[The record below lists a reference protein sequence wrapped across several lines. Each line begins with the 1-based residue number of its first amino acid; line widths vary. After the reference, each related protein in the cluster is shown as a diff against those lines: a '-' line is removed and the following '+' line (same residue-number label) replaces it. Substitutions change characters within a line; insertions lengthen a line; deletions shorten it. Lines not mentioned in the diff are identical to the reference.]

1 MAQILDLAEY
11 KTLRGIDTTDRDPQI
26 SAALPIVED
35 AISRYAERDFTADPV
50 TETRRYRYE
59 GPIVNI
65 DDAIDVEEVEID
77 GVLLSPDDNYTVEP
91 YDRSQ
96 AYYFLDLSAYSG
108 RRASPLMGFTRNED
122 VLGTRQN
129 RFVDVTAEWGWGHR
143 PGGAQAR
150 RRADGGRVRQPAH
163 GAHRDL
169 RGGRR
174 RHQRRL
180 RSAGTRHQS
189 ARAAARGGAARG
201 PLPEDR
207 ALMEENV
214 GLTMHVQWRDPL
226 GRFAKQI
233 EEGAT
238 DAADDIAKEGARL
251 SAKYAPKGR
260 TRRLAGAIFAVKGV
274 RGAGAVGRGRRR
286 QAADDRGLPGG
297 RLASAYHRVPRRR
310 PAREQ
315 GPPRRQRPE
324 GLLRQVRPGPAPRY

>member
-129 RFVDVTAEWGWGHR
+129 RFVDVTAEWGWGT
-143 PGGAQAR
+143 
-150 RRADGGRVRQPAH
+150 V
-163 GAHRDL
+163 
-169 RGGRR
+169 
-174 RHQRRL
+174 
-180 RSAGTRHQS
+180 
-189 ARAAARGGAARG
+189 
-201 PLPEDR
+201 PEALKLAV
-207 ALMEENV
+207 ALMVDEFASPRTEHTGISAEAVADTSVVYEAPEPGTNPPV
-214 GLTMHVQWRDPL
+214 LPPAVAQLVDPFRKIVL
-226 GRFAKQI
+226 
-233 EEGAT
+233 
-238 DAADDIAKEGARL
+238 
-251 SAKYAPKGR
+251 
-260 TRRLAGAIFAVKGV
+260 
-274 RGAGAVGRGRRR
+274 
-286 QAADDRGLPGG
+286 
-297 RLASAYHRVPRRR
+297 
-310 PAREQ
+310 
-315 GPPRRQRPE
+315 
-324 GLLRQVRPGPAPRY
+324 